1 MSGWTEQDL
10 KLSGKWPVESDK
22 LTMFVIVGISTEH
35 FLRIV
40 VGKGSRSQVE
50 LLELLEEE
58 INLKISSIVA
68 GVNSH
73 RVGGVTCG
81 KQ

>member
-10 KLSGKWPVESDK
+10 KLSGKRPVESDK
-22 LTMFVIVGISTEH
+22 FTMFVIVGISTEH

-50 LLELLEEE
+50 LLEEE
-58 INLKISSIVA
+58 INLEISSIVA

-73 RVGGVTCG
+73 RVGGVTG
-81 KQ
+81 GEQ